1 MLASKKSLPY
11 WEKIKKKKKKQGK
24 NIKISDPEQDS
35 FGYEF

>member
-11 WEKIKKKKKKQGK
+11 WEKIKKKKKQGK